1 MTATAQLEAGCFRYY
16 LERILALDSRLSDEL
31 KREIAA
37 VLMICD
43 AGADMQKLLAE
54 RDRRIRMQDIIC
66 KCAFER
72 IATLEERLRSVEE
85 SVSWPDGQGDAVV
98 RSQKGNCLNIGR
110 KRLN

>member
-1 MTATAQLEAGCFRYY
+1 MEAGCFRYY
-16 LERILALDSRLSDEL
+16 LHRILALDGSIPDEL

-43 AGADMQKLLAE
+43 AGTDMQKVLAE

-85 SVSWPDGQGDAVV
+85 SVSWRGGQERAV
-98 RSQKGNCLNIGR
+98 G
-110 KRLN
+110 

>member
-1 MTATAQLEAGCFRYY
+1 MTGTSKLEAGCFRYY
-16 LERILALDSRLSDEL
+16 LERILALDKPLSDEL

-43 AGADMQKLLAE
+43 TGTDIQKLLVE
-54 RDRRIRMQDIIC
+54 RDRRIRMQDIAC

-72 IATLEERLRSVEE
+72 IATLEGRLRSVGE
-85 SVSWPDGQGDAVV
+85 SVSWPDGQERAVV
-98 RSQKGNCLNIGR
+98 RSQKGASVEVCR

>member
-1 MTATAQLEAGCFRYY
+1 MTDTSQLEAGCFRHY
-16 LERILALDSRLSDEL
+16 LERILALDSPLSDEL

-54 RDRRIRMQDIIC
+54 RDRRIRMQEIIC

-72 IATLEERLRSVEE
+72 IATLEKRLRSVEE
-85 SVSWPDGQGDAVV
+85 SVSWPDGRERAVV
-98 RSQKGNCLNIGR
+98 RSQKGAPVNIFR

>member
-1 MTATAQLEAGCFRYY
+1 MTSASQLEAGCFRHY
-16 LERILALDSRLSDEL
+16 LERILVLDSPLSAEL

-37 VLMICD
+37 VLTICD
-43 AGADMQKLLAE
+43 AGTEIQGLLAE

-72 IATLEERLRSVEE
+72 IVTLEERLRLVEE
-85 SVSWPDGQGDAVV
+85 SVSWRGGQEHAVGC
-98 RSQKGNCLNIGR
+98 SQKGVSVDVCR